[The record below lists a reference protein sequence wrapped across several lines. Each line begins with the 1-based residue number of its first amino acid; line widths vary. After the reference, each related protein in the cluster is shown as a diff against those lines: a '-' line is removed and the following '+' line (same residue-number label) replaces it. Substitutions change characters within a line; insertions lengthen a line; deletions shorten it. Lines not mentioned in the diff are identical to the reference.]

1 MAHPFAA
8 CQSGQLT
15 AARLRRTFT
24 VLPFRAENKLSYNIA
39 LLPIFFKKFCGV
51 QKRFSK
57 PDHGTD
63 VIVTI
68 FSCLPMPPSSL
79 PLQPALHTAT
89 ASIPEQFQDNPLAYA
104 FP

>member
-39 LLPIFFKKFCGV
+39 LLPIFFKRGCCKTLAGSLTYG
-51 QKRFSK
+51 K
-57 PDHGTD
+57 
-63 VIVTI
+63 
-68 FSCLPMPPSSL
+68 LPIMFGP
-79 PLQPALHTAT
+79 QTEIT
-89 ASIPEQFQDNPLAYA
+89 LAVNST
-104 FP
+104 P

>member
-24 VLPFRAENKLSYNIA
+24 VLPFRAENKLFYNIA

-68 FSCLPMPPSSL
+68 FFML
-79 PLQPALHTAT
+79 ADAT
-89 ASIPEQFQDNPLAYA
+89 VIFAVAAFAPYCDCVNP
-104 FP
+104 